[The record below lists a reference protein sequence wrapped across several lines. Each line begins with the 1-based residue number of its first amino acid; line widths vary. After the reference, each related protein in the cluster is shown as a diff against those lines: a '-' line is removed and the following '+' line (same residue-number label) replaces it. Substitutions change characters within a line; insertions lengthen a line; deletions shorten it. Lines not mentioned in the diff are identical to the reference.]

1 MSTETVEFLEVGT
14 GTIVARTSRR
24 GNLHTLKFDTTLPLL
39 RSICPQMPFQD
50 SPDKTYCTLPYTAA
64 TSVLW
69 AAFCNE
75 NASAVD
81 RDKISANL
89 LNDDAMTRVC
99 RKLKDLGIR
108 LDSFQSET
116 VAAEALAAF
125 VAKHP
130 RELAF
135 KLEPGDLVK
144 ISPARDAP
152 GAKAPEELSYYEDY
166 AFGNIKQASG
176 SYIRMGTLEMILAP
190 RILLPERYDPDGQCM
205 QALETLQQVVAT
217 HVTALKPKVDA
228 WLVVKATGEAAV
240 AAAALA
246 RAQAPAGTPVPAAV
260 VMPAMPS
267 SLKSRLMRSTSTLIN
282 SFGCTMSLVAYD
294 YTDLENFDFHRED
307 MLTDIIEY
315 EYGAPDRKTSLIA
328 KHFLPYASVYPNIFK
343 IVQQADSS
351 PSAFA
356 IAEDVKQV
364 VCPQAS
370 WDTGMALLDRALKDF
385 IPELSMDLHKVKS
398 ASDKGALVITSA
410 TTGATRDTGDMH
422 MAGTGGGDS
431 RRQATTEI
439 REFAKTAPVLQLAL
453 TIAPYLLTTPVQ
465 HTKAIVKAHR
475 SKLPLIQQLMLAGNA
490 RKELPGAPKEIGRLR
505 DLRGYTTTAMAYS
518 ICCEDDP
525 VRGMVVPVDLEDF
538 VEDKFPDAAAN
549 ALWTMDFN
557 NAKHNFHKILYMMD
571 SSVQGGQAQDRTP
584 EAAVLYGVFE
594 ANERIKD
601 VGDNVCYAIGYR
613 NGAYSAFLD
622 PLQKVLLKQQG
633 SSADDERDVQ
643 EAISEVA
650 RMGHDEMRKYREV
663 IMHTNSPQEPF
674 PFDGDNLVD
683 PNGQHLKR
691 ITKIK
696 EQIQTGDLRLFKR
709 RKEKQEKLLEY
720 AGSLASP
727 CTHTHI
733 TPCPYRTHT

>member
-1 MSTETVEFLEVGT
+1 MASCEGSRRSSVGSSSVGT
-14 GTIVARTSRR
+14 
-24 GNLHTLKFDTTLPLL
+24 
-39 RSICPQMPFQD
+39 
-50 SPDKTYCTLPYTAA
+50 
-64 TSVLW
+64 
-69 AAFCNE
+69 
-75 NASAVD
+75 
-81 RDKISANL
+81 
-89 LNDDAMTRVC
+89 
-99 RKLKDLGIR
+99 
-108 LDSFQSET
+108 
-116 VAAEALAAF
+116 
-125 VAKHP
+125 
-130 RELAF
+130 
-135 KLEPGDLVK
+135 
-144 ISPARDAP
+144 
-152 GAKAPEELSYYEDY
+152 
-166 AFGNIKQASG
+166 
-176 SYIRMGTLEMILAP
+176 
-190 RILLPERYDPDGQCM
+190 
-205 QALETLQQVVAT
+205 
-217 HVTALKPKVDA
+217 
-228 WLVVKATGEAAV
+228 
-240 AAAALA
+240 
-246 RAQAPAGTPVPAAV
+246 AQAPAPAARGAPAPAAV
-260 VMPAMPS
+260 VAPIMPS
-267 SLKSRLMRSTSTLIN
+267 SLKARLMRSTATLLN
-282 SFGCTMSLVAYD
+282 SFRCTMSLVKYD

-315 EYGAPDRKTSLIA
+315 EYGAPERKTSLIS

-351 PSAFA
+351 PAAFA

-370 WDTGMALLDRALKDF
+370 WDTGMALLDRALKDY

-410 TTGATRDTGDMH
+410 TTGATRDAGDMH

-453 TIAPYLLTTPVQ
+453 TIAPYLLTAPVQ
-465 HTKAIVKAHR
+465 HTKAIIKAHR
-475 SKLPLIQQLMLAGNA
+475 SKLPLIQQLMLAGNT

-525 VRGMVVPVDLEDF
+525 VRGMVVPADLEDF

-549 ALWTMDFN
+549 ALWAMDFN
-557 NAKHNFHKILYMMD
+557 SAKHNFHKILYMMD

-594 ANERIKD
+594 ANERIKE

-696 EQIQTGDLRLFKR
+696 EQIQKGDLRLFKR
-709 RKEKQEKLLEY
+709 RKEKQQKLLEY